1 MSVVDS
7 SAVVAIL
14 INEPDAAVVS
24 EALRRSDLRVMSA
37 ATFVEA
43 SIVLDRRVSGGV
55 GFLELDALITRAA
68 IDIVPIDEAQARL
81 ARDAYRIFGKGRH
94 KAALNF
100 GDCFTYALAKSL
112 GEPILCKGKDF
123 AETGAQVVQL

>member
-7 SAVVAIL
+7 SAVIAIL
-14 INEPDAAVVS
+14 TNEQDAAAIG
-24 EALRRSDLRVMSA
+24 EALRQSVLRVMSA

-55 GFLELDALITRAA
+55 GFLELDALMTRAA
-68 IDIVPIDEAQARL
+68 IDILPIDEAQARL

-100 GDCFTYALAKSL
+100 GDCFTYALAKSM

-123 AETGAQVVQL
+123 AATDAQVVQL